1 MIKIIQR
8 VVLVLTILAAVLMA
22 AAVIKTVGFR
32 DTDGPEI
39 TMDQSSITVDVD
51 CTDEELLQGITAADK
66 KDGDVTDSLVVESL
80 SNFIEKGRR
89 LVTVAA
95 FDQDHNVT
103 KAAREVVYNN
113 YTSPR
118 FSLTGPLRFA
128 VNSDESLTSVFQVQ
142 DCLDGDLSGEV
153 VITSD
158 YYYDYSVAGAYTVNF
173 QVSNSAGD
181 VVELPLTVETYDAS
195 ADSSAPKV
203 ELSEYLIYVET
214 GSAINPSDYI
224 LGVTDSGMSWEMG
237 DNSNPYSLS
246 DIEITNPVDTSTP
259 GVYEISYTIP
269 SDGEYQASIRLVVIV
284 E

>member
-89 LVTVAA
+89 QVTVAA

-103 KAAREVVYNN
+103 KATREVVYNN

>member
-22 AAVIKTVGFR
+22 AAVIKTVGFS
-32 DTDGPEI
+32 DTAGPEI

-89 LVTVAA
+89 QVTVAA

-103 KAAREVVYNN
+103 KATREVVYNN

-128 VNSDESLTSVFQVQ
+128 VNSDESMTSVFQVQ

-158 YYYDYSVAGAYTVNF
+158 YYYDYSVAGSYTVNF

>member
-89 LVTVAA
+89 QVTVAA

-128 VNSDESLTSVFQVQ
+128 VNSDESMTSVFQVQ

-158 YYYDYSVAGAYTVNF
+158 YYYDYSVAGSYTVNF

>member
-237 DNSNPYSLS
+237 DSGNPYSLS